1 MVQGYDESGRRR
13 ILLPEGS
20 DCCMENVTSVVT
32 WDQLIQLGL
41 GLIGILD
48 ILVHIYF
55 FIHNNKKK

>member
-1 MVQGYDESGRRR
+1 
-13 ILLPEGS
+13 
-20 DCCMENVTSVVT
+20 MENVTSIVT